1 MRLIRRMGAG
11 LMLFNFRLKDKKM
24 KDDSDI
30 SRQINH
36 LIAKRDVAKEK
47 EKQHGHI
54 VQQLAGK
61 YLRLGDTIPFIIFS
75 FYAG

>member
-11 LMLFNFRLKDKKM
+11 LTLFNFRLKDKKM

-30 SRQINH
+30 SRQINN
-36 LIAKRDVAKEK
+36 LIAKSHVAKEK
-47 EKQHGHI
+47 EKQHRYN

-75 FYAG
+75 FDAG

>member
-11 LMLFNFRLKDKKM
+11 LTLFNFRLKDKKM

-36 LIAKRDVAKEK
+36 LIAESHVAEEK
-47 EKQHGHI
+47 
-54 VQQLAGK
+54 
-61 YLRLGDTIPFIIFS
+61 
-75 FYAG
+75 

>member
-11 LMLFNFRLKDKKM
+11 LELFNFRFNDKKM

-36 LIAKRDVAKEK
+36 LIAKSHVAKEK
-47 EKQHGHI
+47 
-54 VQQLAGK
+54 
-61 YLRLGDTIPFIIFS
+61 
-75 FYAG
+75 